1 MEAAADPASRSLAR
15 PRGRILADGLT
26 VGGTI
31 VIIIALALL
40 PLLTSWV
47 MHPTL
52 DAAQSAAW
60 LQTDAVTAHDLSDR
74 TVSEL
79 VFGPATFAFAA
90 PDGTAMYDT
99 AEIDHLRDARTL
111 LWLMFGLAVLAAL
124 GIVLALV
131 RSADPGRIVAA
142 VGLGGAVTAL
152 GVVVIGIVGVLA
164 FDPLFELFH
173 QVAFPGGNWAFDPR
187 TERLVQLYPYAF
199 WQLIAAALGVVAA
212 VIGVVVWLVSR
223 LLTRPAPA
231 PGAR

>member
-1 MEAAADPASRSLAR
+1 MEAAADPASRSIVR
-15 PRGRILADGLT
+15 PRSRVLADGLT

-31 VIIIALALL
+31 VISIALALL

-52 DAAQSAAW
+52 DAAQAAAW
-60 LQTDAVTAHDLSDR
+60 LQTDAVTAHGLSDR

-79 VFGPATFAFAA
+79 VFGPATFAFAG
-90 PDGTAMYDT
+90 PDGAAMYDT
-99 AEIDHLRDARTL
+99 AEVDHLRDARTL

-124 GIVLALV
+124 GIILAMV

-142 VGLGGAVTAL
+142 VGLGGAVTAI
-152 GVVVIGIVGVLA
+152 GVVVIGVVGVLA
-164 FDPLFELFH
+164 FEPLFELFH
-173 QVAFPGGNWAFDPR
+173 QVAFPGGNWAFDPS

-199 WQLIAAALGVVAA
+199 WQLIAAALGLFAA
-212 VIGVVVWLVSR
+212 VMGVVVWLVAR
-223 LLTRPAPA
+223 RLTRPATS